1 MNDCSFYLKNLGKSY
16 GSKIALE
23 GITLSL
29 EKGEIMGLVGP
40 NGAGK
45 TTLIKLIM
53 SLIYPTVG
61 SVSIF
66 GKERDNL
73 ASADWSKVGYIAD
86 EPSLYDYMTT
96 SQIINFNREFYPQ
109 WNDERC
115 LELLQR
121 FHLPAEESIKNY
133 SRGMKT
139 QLALIL
145 ALAQSPDLLLLD
157 EPLDGLDPLRRLEF
171 LNIIL
176 EEFTGQEGRSI
187 LISSHYLEELE
198 RIADRIAFLHEGRL
212 IRVVPMEQLKVEE
225 KTIRVVFQKEPPKS
239 LLTLPGIKAVEREGK
254 AGFLITIEDN
264 FNAIYEA
271 CCSFPHFVLEIHH
284 RNLEDMFHDYAGR
297 GGRDGL

>member
-1 MNDCSFYLKNLGKSY
+1 MSDHSFRLKNLGKKY
-16 GSKIALE
+16 GPNIALS
-23 GITLSL
+23 GVTLSL

-45 TTLIKLIM
+45 TTMIKLIM
-53 SLIYPTVG
+53 GLIHPTVG

-66 GKERDNL
+66 GREHGDL
-73 ASADWSKVGYIAD
+73 VSEDWSKVGYIAD

-96 SQIINFNREFYPQ
+96 HQIISFNRDFYPQ
-109 WNDERC
+109 WNEERC

-121 FHLPAEESIKNY
+121 FQLPEGENIRNY

-145 ALAQSPDLLLLD
+145 ALAQSPDLLILD
-157 EPLDGLDPLRRLEF
+157 EPFDGLDPLRRLEF

-225 KTIRVVFQKEPPKS
+225 KTIRVVFQKDPPEK
-239 LLTLPGIKAVEREGK
+239 LLTMHGIKSVEREGK
-254 AGFLITIEDN
+254 TGFLITIEDN
-264 FNAIYEA
+264 FNAVYEA
-271 CCSFPHFVLEIHH
+271 CYSFPHFVLEIYH
-284 RNLEDMFHDYAGR
+284 RSLDDMFHDYAGR
-297 GGRDGL
+297 GGQDGL

>member
-1 MNDCSFYLKNLGKSY
+1 VSGCAFHLKNLGKNY
-16 GSKIALE
+16 GRKIALS
-23 GITLSL
+23 GVTLSL

-45 TTLIKLIM
+45 TTMIKLIM
-53 SLIYPTVG
+53 GLIHPTAGSL
-61 SVSIF
+61 SIF
-66 GKERDNL
+66 GKEHVDL

-86 EPSLYDYMTT
+86 EPSLYDYMTAR
-96 SQIINFNREFYPQ
+96 QIIDFNREFYPQ
-109 WNDERC
+109 WNEERC

-121 FHLPAEESIKNY
+121 FHLPEGESIKNY

-139 QLALIL
+139 QLTLIL
-145 ALAQSPDLLLLD
+145 ALAQSPDLLVLD

-225 KTIRVVFQKEPPKS
+225 KTIRVVFQKDPPEK
-239 LLTLPGIKAVEREGK
+239 LLTMPGIKSVESEGK
-254 AGFLITIEDN
+254 TGFLITVEDN
-264 FNAIYEA
+264 FNSIYEA
-271 CCSFPHFVLEIHH
+271 CCSFPHFVLEIYH
-284 RNLEDMFHDYAGR
+284 RNLEDMFRDYAGR
-297 GGRDGL
+297 GDQDGL